1 MMQRLGRAVTV
12 LGISLAVLG
21 CQPASPTSSTLV
33 VGTLPPGGFIPVI
46 VNEEFGVGPNHV
58 VMTVLD
64 ANNVP
69 SATPDRHAT
78 LQFTPAGGGPDAAA
92 SPVAFEWGITGSV
105 GFYITDVNLPTA
117 GSWQATMTLSGPGS
131 ATSTTSV
138 GFDVKART
146 SAVAIGQPAP
156 SIKTPTAA
164 DVGGDLKKISTDAT
178 PDPRFYQTS
187 EAAAIAAHRPFVLV
201 FATPAF
207 CQTAICGPALDHVK
221 RLFPSYPDMTFIH
234 VEPYEM
240 TFTDGR
246 LQPTGGVLTANAITD
261 AWGILSEPWTYV
273 VDRTG
278 IVRASFPSVF
288 SDAEFQAAID
298 AVK

>member
-1 MMQRLGRAVTV
+1 MHRLVRAAA
-12 LGISLAVLG
+12 GAALALAAIG
-21 CQPASPTSSTLV
+21 CQPASPTSSALV

-46 VNEEFGVGPNHV
+46 VNEEFGIGPNHV

-64 ANNVP
+64 SNNAP
-69 SATPDRHAT
+69 SATPDRHAAI
-78 LQFTPAGGGPDAAA
+78 QFTPAGGGPDAAA

-138 GFDVKART
+138 AFEVKAKT

-164 DVGGDLKKISTDAT
+164 DVGGDLKQISTDPT
-178 PDPRFYQTS
+178 PDARFYQVS
-187 EAAAIAAHRPFVLV
+187 EDAALAAHKPFVLV

-207 CQTAICGPALDHVK
+207 CQSAICGPALDHVK

-240 TFTDGR
+240 TFSDGR
-246 LQPTGGVLTANAITD
+246 LQPTGGALTANAITN
-261 AWGILSEPWTYV
+261 AWGILSEPWIYV